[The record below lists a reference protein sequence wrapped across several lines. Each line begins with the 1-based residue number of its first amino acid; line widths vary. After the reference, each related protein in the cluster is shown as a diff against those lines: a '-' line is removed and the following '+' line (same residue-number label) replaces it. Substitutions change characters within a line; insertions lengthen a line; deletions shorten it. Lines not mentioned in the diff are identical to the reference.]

1 MNIVKRLLNI
11 VMLYGIVLCCVAMY
25 EWGNAA
31 LEYKVALNNQESAC
45 RRVQA
50 AREQWLRSE
59 VSIDVLARKFGGEPV
74 FEPDAS
80 LCKASPL
87 GEVFAKGREE
97 AAFGLGVLLLIAVLN
112 YILFGKVTLWNRVP
126 SLSKDS

>member
-1 MNIVKRLLNI
+1 MNIVKRLLNVI
-11 VMLYGIVLCCVAMY
+11 VLYGVFLCGVAVY

-31 LEYKVALNNQESAC
+31 LEYKVALDNQTSAC
-45 RRVQA
+45 RRVQV
-50 AREQWLRSE
+50 ARAQWSRSE
-59 VSIDVLARKFGGEPV
+59 ESIDVLARKFGGEPV

-80 LCKASPL
+80 ICKVSPL

-112 YILFGKVTLWNRVP
+112 YILFGRVTLWNRVESSP
-126 SLSKDS
+126 TER